1 MFFQG
6 QAPGTETLQLW
17 NLQKRVCGQM
27 QSWQP
32 HVATQEHQAE
42 ALQVPALQQG
52 LPQRGPPGAAHEIS
66 QVSSDER
73 MSAELIT
80 IFSGASNHLFAMSV
94 AFSSQWKVTGKG
106 MLQSTVETGL
116 WNVDKNVEWGF
127 TFFSLQKLWV
137 SSLSQEVLQELLSDW
152 SSQGKTI
159 KLKQK
164 D

>member
-1 MFFQG
+1 
-6 QAPGTETLQLW
+6 
-17 NLQKRVCGQM
+17 M

-94 AFSSQWKVTGKG
+94 AFSSQWRVTGKG

-116 WNVDKNVEWGF
+116 WTKMLNED
-127 TFFSLQKLWV
+127 LH
-137 SSLSQEVLQELLSDW
+137 SSLCRNYECPHCHKKFSRSYYLTDHLKVKLSNWNRKINQNISDPLPW
-152 SSQGKTI
+152 KA
-159 KLKQK
+159 LHLWHLW
-164 D
+164 